1 MDGYIRPR
9 IEERGIVLEI
19 EDRILFDSGRAEIRE
34 DARQLLAKVSGI
46 LKSVPNQIIVE
57 GHTDNVPIKTARY
70 PSNWELSVDRAVHV
84 VRYFIETQHIAPE
97 RFIATGYGEY
107 QPVAPNDTA
116 AGRARNRRVNIVI
129 YKLLTGGD
137 ELGSTG
143 EESNDGKRS
152 SSWPK
157 ILAVSAVLLAAL
169 VLTVATIWA
178 VVIPSYLSAC
188 PGAREDGYYELF
200 GPEGFTVNLNDSS
213 QRRYLKAGVVL
224 AYREKKLLAELEQR
238 QAQLRDLTI
247 TVLRRW
253 RAHDLAQEDGLAAL
267 RTELLTAVNEVLTR
281 GEVKEIFFTEFLVQ

>member
-1 MDGYIRPR
+1 MIMRKRRQMATQEPSGGAPEWMITYSDMVTLLLAFFILLYAYSVLDVQRFQQVLTSIQSSFLGGEGILDRQPLPEEDEGAVPEPGQIEQIVITYEAVRQYLREEGMDGYIRPR

-129 YKLLTGGD
+129 SEVNLLDKGAD

-143 EESNDGKRS
+143 EESK
-152 SSWPK
+152 
-157 ILAVSAVLLAAL
+157 
-169 VLTVATIWA
+169 
-178 VVIPSYLSAC
+178 
-188 PGAREDGYYELF
+188 
-200 GPEGFTVNLNDSS
+200 
-213 QRRYLKAGVVL
+213 
-224 AYREKKLLAELEQR
+224 
-238 QAQLRDLTI
+238 
-247 TVLRRW
+247 
-253 RAHDLAQEDGLAAL
+253 
-267 RTELLTAVNEVLTR
+267 
-281 GEVKEIFFTEFLVQ
+281 

>member
-1 MDGYIRPR
+1 M
-9 IEERGIVLEI
+9 
-19 EDRILFDSGRAEIRE
+19 S
-34 DARQLLAKVSGI
+34 LAAQEK
-46 LKSVPNQIIVE
+46 K
-57 GHTDNVPIKTARY
+57 A
-70 PSNWELSVDRAVHV
+70 
-84 VRYFIETQHIAPE
+84 
-97 RFIATGYGEY
+97 
-107 QPVAPNDTA
+107 
-116 AGRARNRRVNIVI
+116 
-129 YKLLTGGD
+129 
-137 ELGSTG
+137 
-143 EESNDGKRS
+143 NDGKRS

-157 ILAVSAVLLAAL
+157 ILAVSGVLLAAL
-169 VLTVATIWA
+169 VLCLG
-178 VVIPSYLSAC
+178 SYNLGSGHPFFTFPPARA
-188 PGAREDGYYELF
+188 AREDGYYELF